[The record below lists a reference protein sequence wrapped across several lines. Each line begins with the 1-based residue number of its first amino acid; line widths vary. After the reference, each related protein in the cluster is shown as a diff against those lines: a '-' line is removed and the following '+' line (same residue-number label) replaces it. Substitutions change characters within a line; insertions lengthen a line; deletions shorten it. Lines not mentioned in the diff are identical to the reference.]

1 VVWAEVNPTEALEEW
16 RTPSRSSTATWE
28 HIARSPNASIA
39 KAERLID
46 YRPRYSSLQAVFEA
60 VTWLIEHGKI
70 IIA

>member
-1 VVWAEVNPTEALEEW
+1 MPKPSQHGSGPEDEA
-16 RTPSRSSTATWE
+16 TATWE

-39 KAERLID
+39 KAQRLID

-70 IIA
+70 IVS